1 MRRLVLLMTMLMLS
15 LASTTAFA
23 MTPRRGP
30 PVDERTIYPGS
41 IDLSNQIGPLT
52 LSSATFNASGKDLK
66 GIERDEAFSGH
77 ALGVDKLIFDQ
88 FGASLR
94 IGFAHGFTIGVPIS
108 VGFAPFEE
116 HNYPSSASQD
126 SIHATGGT
134 AALVGIGFS
143 PGYEIN
149 FGDSAF
155 RFDAQVLARAI
166 FVPINLTTVDKHGN
180 TVSADAVA
188 GELVFEPRLTILPY
202 AHKDLGLGF
211 YAEADAIHPENWSV
225 GGVVQFRFGTRQ

>member
-1 MRRLVLLMTMLMLS
+1 MRRLVLLMTFLTLS
-15 LASTTAFA
+15 MMSTSAFA
-23 MTPRRGP
+23 RKRHSGP
-30 PVDERTIYPGS
+30 PVDERTVYPGS

-66 GIERDEAFSGH
+66 GVERDDAISGH

-94 IGFAHGFTIGVPIS
+94 FGVAHGFTLGVPIS
-108 VGFAPFEE
+108 LGFAPFGE
-116 HNYPSSASQD
+116 HSYPSSSVSQE

-134 AALVGIGFS
+134 AVLLGIGFS

-166 FVPINLTTVDKHGN
+166 FVPVNLTTVDKHGK
-180 TVSADAVA
+180 TVSADALA
-188 GELVFEPRLTILPY
+188 GELVFEPRITILPY

-211 YAEADAIHPENWSV
+211 FAEVDAIHPENWSI
-225 GGVVQFRFGTRQ
+225 GGVVQFRFGTR